1 MVQGVT
7 EPERFFF
14 VHLQKTAGTTLFR
27 RLRHHFGPEAVYPT
41 PEQQR
46 DPESILDVDYL
57 RAAFEREGDR
67 LRVITG
73 HFPLC
78 TTELLGVPFTTMTV
92 LRDPLD
98 RTLSFL
104 RHQKRLD
111 PSLADVPMDQVYGR
125 PQLLHGLIHNHMVKM
140 LGLTTDL
147 MTHGAATLVE
157 FDDAFL
163 ARAEANLAG
172 VDVVGL
178 QGSFDEFCAEL
189 VARFGWDL
197 GRPERGNATDDLV
210 EEPSERF
217 VARVL
222 RDNAL
227 DIRLYAFAEQ
237 LVRDRRAQDVGGPT
251 V

>member
-1 MVQGVT
+1 VT
-7 EPERFFF
+7 EPQRFFF

-27 RLRHHFGPEAVYPT
+27 RLRNHFGPDAVYPT
-41 PEQQR
+41 PEHQR
-46 DPESILDVDYL
+46 HPDAILDVDHL
-57 RAAFEREGDR
+57 RDAFEREGDR
-67 LRVITG
+67 LRVVTG

-92 LRDPLD
+92 LREPLD

-104 RHQKRLD
+104 RHQKKLD
-111 PSLADVPMDQVYGR
+111 PTVADLPMDEVYGR

-140 LGLTTDL
+140 LGLTADR
-147 MTHGAATLVE
+147 MTHGASTLVD
-157 FDDAFL
+157 FDEGFL
-163 ARAEANLAG
+163 ERAEANLAG
-172 VDVVGL
+172 IDVVGL
-178 QGSFDEFCAEL
+178 QASFDDFCDEL
-189 VARFGWDL
+189 VERFGWDL

-227 DIRLYAFAEQ
+227 DVRLYAFGEQ
-237 LVRDRRAQDVGGPT
+237 LVRDRRAGSRAR
-251 V
+251 